1 MKKSVLLSLCAL
13 LALALPHGA
22 WAANDDPETIYIDGT
37 SFYILRNNS
46 DWLKFRDLVD
56 KAKGNSDVNAILD
69 EDFTIGNSIALEDG
83 VYYRGIFDGNGHTL
97 NVDITGGSLSFIAPF
112 SKVKA
117 ATFRNLHVTGSVKAG
132 IHAAGLIGMIEGSSE
147 VHIDKVWVSAD
158 ITTTSD
164 RLGGF
169 VGHTQD
175 ANLFINDCRF
185 DGTLNSS
192 QGGTY
197 GGAFAGWGHNGR
209 WYFHRNYEN
218 GTYNG
223 IAHAGFS
230 YWYNNAGDKNTN
242 TWGTNSRST
251 NCISS
256 HNWGEMANNNCKNV
270 TDQSKVI
277 EMMNGEVAGSWQMVD
292 GKAVPTMV
300 LFPNEEQ
307 ATVDTYDMIP
317 GVEAGEEGTV
327 KLPVSS
333 NVSIRW
339 IEATY
344 TDEYGLTKKVNRVTL
359 PKNSY
364 SGYLMLPATE
374 AHRDLNVTVK
384 LMAGSVTK
392 TIKNTDDVVI
402 HNPRM
407 LKGDLM
413 AFTPKSETN
422 KGQLITDAGAIKLEW
437 SVKDLTANDL
447 LDGDQFLIQRTL
459 TGKPEDYQNIGSV
472 DYDSKQETYEFKDS
486 LFTNNL
492 SEELIDKA
500 IGIPLV
506 RYRVFR
512 SSTSQLWGMDKNPTA
527 AYVQPQ
533 MATLLLLEPTAAKAA
548 WSDETERKVKVE
560 WSYKPNDN
568 SHNYVWDSRA
578 AMKLEIQAFRRDGS
592 KADSIVTT
600 LTEEQLADC
609 SAEIQLTRSCVTYR
623 MRLIVDGSKSPIG
636 QGTSEIFA
644 VLNSREDFES
654 FANKIHNAD
663 IHSNLTAVRNAIM
676 TNDISLGSDIGNY
689 WLGYTYNDSGKPF
702 TGNLNGNGHILTISF
717 PANGEK
723 YVPNLAPI
731 CHAANGAV
739 ICNLTTNGHIT
750 PQQKF
755 AAGIVGQVDEGNVF
769 IENCSSKMYL
779 LSELSGDGS
788 HGGLVGIV
796 SKGGNLRISNCLFGG
811 GFTYYYKGLNTWYC
825 GGFIGWREATP
836 TIISNSYF
844 NPKELTI
851 ISSYRD
857 RNNTFVRSRD
867 NDVVLGLLEDCL
879 YKESFG
885 LVQGKQS
892 DTAPDNR
899 CWKNGAPAV
908 EQKSFTTPVSGSVA
922 DVAMPDGQFFYEN
935 LGHIDPQSLDIQPLQ
950 SSVVLTWNNLT
961 DDAVDYYEVWRR
973 DSLSTDTVC
982 LISQLTEMQY
992 EDKTTSP
999 VHKYYYFV
1007 RGVNSCEGTTYDD
1020 TEWGLGHCVQTGTV
1034 EGYLRFADGTG
1045 IQGETINITS
1055 KDGTVQVSVTTDES
1069 GYFFKS
1075 GLPYINETETSYSAM
1090 PGLNGYTKGAIPV
1103 TFGTLPG
1110 ENTVKGVIFVVE
1122 KSIKFS
1128 GYVQYDG
1135 TSIPVQGVSFLVD
1148 GHEVH
1153 NGAGKVVTD
1162 HEGKYAFRMLEGEH
1176 TIQAVK
1182 DGHVFYQKGFYHED
1196 KDTVNVKYYFNIDK
1210 AGIYF
1215 YDQTRVKLIGR
1226 VAGGKDQG
1234 AIPLGNSLSRNNLG
1248 DDLKMVLSLEGD
1260 NASRLV
1266 WDILDSKKTTRDE
1279 VFRHKA
1285 HDQKHEYQTK
1295 VHTTLHRMEVTPD
1308 VNTGEYEV
1316 LLPPV
1321 KWKIQ
1326 QITAKGYATLFQDGQ
1341 TGDVIDLTDSIKPHT
1356 DHYEGLWKNANG
1368 DDVKSVDVSYHAKYS
1383 RIYHSPVIID
1393 YKQAVYDKFEYFGD
1407 HYYWAKDLAGNREQ
1421 VTLAYGK
1428 RKKDWPEG
1436 RKDSLEAVYTFG
1448 HPVFSVE
1455 RSYPFKISATEKYY
1469 YNNDIKN
1476 DTVDIVRLSGGKV
1489 IIHNGME
1496 SSTHRDSVLLDSVGE
1511 ATYAIKA
1518 KQTPYMLTG
1527 DDALRTISM
1536 TLLLDGTYYEATPL
1550 RAYVLN
1556 IATKP
1561 GAKDVL
1567 PIKQPQLIDILR
1579 DPPGGGSSAKLSKGS
1594 MLKYSYTLDMQA
1606 KVGLSFSFQ
1615 WGAESSFYVGFVGI
1629 GAETGTINGAK
1640 NKLGF
1645 NIDLVATF
1653 MEKNAYSYTIT
1664 CNEDISTSSDKTM
1677 VGADADVYI
1686 GTETN
1691 LILKPALAIRAIPHS
1706 MWKQQQ
1712 GAVMAGSSLE
1722 IARGYDA
1729 KGDTIHLVRDE
1740 VVTYSPEI
1748 SSVFQHSQKYIIDQL
1763 IPDLEAQCKSQLFTG
1778 SKEDAQKQ
1786 ADASGKPVYWS
1797 MLKPEDENFGMMNY
1811 KVTKSGGKTTLEPV
1825 YYTNKMEK
1833 APEGNLYY
1841 QIILPKDYT
1850 GKKEDRIA
1858 DFCQSLQW
1866 WMGAISQ
1873 NEQEKLGASELV
1885 KNFDIDG
1892 ASGLTYSEDFSS
1904 DITSSAY
1911 MKFPWSNIGNV
1922 AVGLA
1927 SVVTNAIAKA
1937 FSSASGGKT
1946 DDSSSAIIDTD
1957 VHLGVT
1963 GFKLGITPVM
1973 SLDINGTY
1981 GNEKKYNRKESFT
1994 ISMDKRSH
2002 LDFDVYRVNSDL
2014 SKGTT
2019 SGDYDIFVEGNI
2031 DKQATEVIN
2040 AIKNGMYPDNYK
2052 NREWRYSR
2060 GFVYRTRGGATCRPY
2075 EGERKTVIYNP
2086 GTLLDERTKKIENP
2100 IIKMDKQSVSG
2111 VPYDQPARF
2120 KLYLTNDSEVPEA
2133 AYSFFDLYL
2142 DETSNPK
2149 GAKIMMDGMPLSG
2162 NPSTVQINPGQVTEK
2177 TIEVWASEDFDY
2189 ENLRLTLLSQG
2200 DAKTLQSVSFDVHYL
2215 QTAGDIAISTP
2226 GDKWIMN
2233 TDAAYE
2239 EGKGWYMPVIISG
2252 FNKNQKNFDHIEFQ
2266 YKESTRGD
2274 DYWTNLCGYYNDS
2287 TIYAAASGTKAM
2299 IPENGN
2305 IITRFFGE
2313 GTIMEKAYDLRAVL
2327 FCRNGNGFLTNSS
2340 KVLSGVKDTRRPQ
2353 LFGTPEPKDGILGAG
2368 DNIVFNFSEDIE
2380 YNYLQETTNFE
2391 VKGETNETSIQEA
2404 PSLQFLGKGYA
2415 QSEARRN
2422 FADKS
2427 MTVEVMIKPDDV
2439 DEDMP
2444 IFSHGRDGKQLQL
2457 WLTKDKRLKAVVDD
2471 KELVSDTVISF
2482 KGFQRV
2488 ALVLDNEHKKL
2499 LLYSKY
2505 LNATLDSV
2513 AYSGYGPLIFG
2524 STQQTDVNKRSH
2536 YKGRMLQ
2543 ARVWNRAMDNILL
2556 DTYGNQMLTGYE
2568 MGLTDYYPMNEGKG
2582 DYATDLAQGAH
2593 LTLYGASWAQPRG
2606 MSIYLDKEEQR
2617 DVKGLRLK
2625 EQFFQR
2631 NQEQDYTLMFW
2642 FKTNSSGHGTL
2653 LCNGS
2658 GRNTDVEAADKFFI
2672 GFEGQTLKYRSNGQ
2686 EFPLGDGFDD
2696 DEWHHYA
2703 MTVNRAHQ
2711 VATIYVDN
2719 NMKAQFTTDSL
2730 GGMTGKFYLGNMV
2743 WQDAGA
2749 SNDVVHQDNP
2759 LTGYIDG
2766 ITVFEQALPISLIK
2780 RYTDKAIGGS
2790 EKGLITYVGFDRQ
2803 ERQKNGDITLQPY
2816 VLNKKIQY
2824 DPDGNPTEEHDSVF
2838 ADPIADIT
2846 KRVSQNVS
2854 APMQAYEELRNLNF
2868 SFVGRDHQLLV
2879 NIDELDSR
2887 INKRTVYVTVNNI
2900 PDLNGNYTAS
2910 PSTKAVFIDRNP
2922 LRWAQKTYKS
2932 TLNPEYYNDQFEINI
2947 ANNSGASHTYKIE
2960 RLPKWLSVNKQTDVI
2975 EPLNEQT
2982 LTFTISKDINTGT
2995 YDEIIYLVD
3004 ENNLIEPLALNIT
3017 VEGAEPDWMVE
3028 DKMMQFSMN
3037 IVARVQIGD
3046 DIVTDSRD
3054 IVGVFDNLGRCMGV
3068 GNVNY
3073 DPVSSESLVYLT
3085 VCDSMT
3091 TSSVLNFKLW
3101 HYETGKMMVLK
3112 PSMEVKFQPET
3123 FAGSTKSPIILKAY
3137 DQYIQSIQLWPGWNW
3152 VSLNVIN
3159 YDYYYVKD
3167 LLEMFAWKEGDML
3180 SDETRNISL
3189 LYQDGQWITNKGSKQ
3204 LDDLHLN
3211 IGHSY
3216 RIKVSGQTMIELSG
3230 TAVKTKGDRTITVQN
3245 GWNSIGYTPLV
3256 NLPIETA
3263 LADYLE
3269 EAKDGDVVKNKTS
3282 FAMFSEGAN
3291 KSRGWKGNLQY
3302 MKPGEGYMLYRQ
3314 GKETVTFTYPF
3325 YEAKATFFDEAS
3337 STNRAPMAENYAD
3350 NMVMTAAAEGI
3361 ELEPGD
3367 RLIAIADGAIVGE
3380 TELQTLD
3387 SKNLFFMTIAGE
3399 KTTPVS
3405 FAIERAGDI
3414 IASTNDVLNFQK
3426 NGISGTPELP
3436 TAISFVQREILPQNG
3451 WYTLQ
3456 GFKLDKRPT
3465 QRGVYIMNGKKI
3477 IIK

>member
-22 WAANDDPETIYIDGT
+22 WAADVDLETVIIDGT
-37 SFYILRNNS
+37 NFYVIRTS
-46 DWLKFRDLVD
+46 EDWDKFRQLVIN
-56 KAKGNSDVNAILD
+56 AKGNSDVNAIMD
-69 EDFTIGNSIALEDG
+69 GDINTQNSCGDANFP
-83 VYYRGIFDGNGHTL
+83 YRGTFNGNGHTL
-97 NVDITGGSLSFIAPF
+97 NVAITGTGYYEGPF
-112 SKVKA
+112 KQVKNA
-117 ATFRNLHVTGSVKAG
+117 NFKNLHVTGTVNG
-132 IHAAGLIGMIEGSSE
+132 GVHASGLVGMFDGNPE
-147 VHIDKVWVSAD
+147 VHIDNVWVSAN
-158 ITTTSD
+158 ITSNG
-164 RLGGF
+164 RIVGGF
-169 VGHTQD
+169 VGHG
-175 ANLFINDCRF
+175 NDVELYLTNCRF
-185 DGTLNSS
+185 DGTLTANNASDS
-192 QGGTY
+192 Y
-197 GGAFAGWGHNGR
+197 GGSFCGWGHNGH
-209 WYFHRNYEN
+209 WYFHRLYEN
-218 GTYNG
+218 GTYNQ
-223 IAHAGFS
+223 IRHKGFS
-230 YWYNNAGDKNTN
+230 YWIDKAGNGDVHV
-242 TWGTNSRST
+242 WGTNNKST
-251 NCISS
+251 NCLSA

-270 TDQSKVI
+270 TDQASVVTT
-277 EMMNGEVAGSWQMVD
+277 MNNEAAGEWQIVD
-292 GKAVPTMV
+292 GKAVPVMKV
-300 LFPNEEQ
+300 YSEADE
-307 ATVDTYDMIP
+307 ATIETYDFIP
-317 GVEAGEEGTV
+317 GVESGEEGMV
-327 KLPVSS
+327 KIPISS
-333 NVSIRW
+333 DKQIVW
-339 IEATY
+339 FEASY
-344 TDEYGLTKKVNRVTL
+344 TDEDGNIKKLERVTL

-364 SGYLMLPATE
+364 SGYAKLPATE
-374 AHRDLNVTVK
+374 VHRNITMTIK
-384 LMAGSVTK
+384 LLVGSTTK
-392 TIKNTDDVVI
+392 TLTDKEDAVI

-407 LKGDLM
+407 LKGDMM
-413 AFTPKSETN
+413 AFTPKS
-422 KGQLITDAGAIKLEW
+422 LITDAGAIKLRW
-437 SVKDLTANDL
+437 TIKDPTATDL

-459 TGKPEDYQNIGSV
+459 TGKPEDYQTIGSV
-472 DYDSKQETYEFKDS
+472 DFDSKQETYEYKDS
-486 LFTNNL
+486 LLTFNL
-492 SEELIDKA
+492 SEELVDKT

-506 RYRVFR
+506 RYRVYR
-512 SSTSQLWGMDKNPTA
+512 ASTSQLWGMDKNPTV

-533 MATLLLLEPTAAKAA
+533 MATLHLLEPTAAKAA
-548 WSDETERKVKVE
+548 WSNETERKVKVE
-560 WSYKPNDN
+560 WSYKPNDS

-578 AMKLEIQAFRRDGS
+578 SMKLEIQTFRRDGS
-592 KADSIVTT
+592 MADSTVTI
-600 LTEEQLADC
+600 LTEEQITDC
-609 SAEIQLTRSCVTYR
+609 SAEIQLTRSCVTYQ
-623 MRLIVDGSKSPIG
+623 MRLIVDGSKSAIG
-636 QGTSEIFA
+636 QGTKEIFA

-654 FANKIHNAD
+654 FANKIHSAD

-689 WLGYTYNDSGKPF
+689 WLGYTYNDAGKPF

-717 PANGEK
+717 SANGEK

-731 CHAANGAV
+731 MHAANGAV
-739 ICNLTTNGHIT
+739 ICNLTTVGTIT

-769 IENCSSKMYL
+769 IENCRSTINIRSNF
-779 LSELSGDGS
+779 SGDGS

-796 SKGGNLRISNCLFGG
+796 QSGGNLRISNCLFDGS
-811 GFTYYYKGLNTWYC
+811 FDYYFQQENNTWNC
-825 GGFIGWREATP
+825 GGFIGWREVTP

-844 NPKELTI
+844 NPKQITI
-851 ISSYRD
+851 LNSLRD
-857 RNNTFVRSRD
+857 RNNTFVRSR
-867 NDVVLGLLEDCL
+867 NDDVLLDILEDCL
-879 YKESFG
+879 YNESFG
-885 LVQGKQS
+885 TKQGKQS
-892 DTAPDNR
+892 STAPNNW
-899 CWKNGAPAV
+899 CWKDGVPNV
-908 EQKSFTTPVSGSVA
+908 EQKSFTTPVSGSVT
-922 DVAMPDGQFFYEN
+922 DVAMPNGQFFYEN
-935 LGHIDPQSLDIQPLQ
+935 LGHIDPTSLDIQPTQ

-973 DSLSTDTVC
+973 DSLMKDSIC
-982 LISQLTEMQY
+982 LVTQLTDMQY

-999 VHKYYYFV
+999 VHNYFYFV

-1020 TEWGLGHCVQTGTV
+1020 TEWKSGHCVQTGTV

-1045 IQGETINITS
+1045 IPGEIINITS
-1055 KDGTVQVSVTTDES
+1055 KDGTVMVSVMTDAS

-1075 GLPYINETETSYSAM
+1075 GLPYIDGTETTYSAM

-1162 HEGKYAFRMLEGEH
+1162 HEGKYSFRMLEGEH

-1234 AIPLGNSLSRNNLG
+1234 EIPLGNSLSRNNLG
-1248 DDLKMVLSLEGD
+1248 NDLKMVLTLEGD

-1308 VNTGEYEV
+1308 VHTGEYEV

-1527 DDALRTISM
+1527 DDALRTITM

-1556 IATKP
+1556 VATKP

-1579 DPPGGGSSAKLSKGS
+1579 DPPGGTSSAKLSKGS
-1594 MLKYSYTLDMQA
+1594 MLKYTYTLDMQA
-1606 KVGLSFSFQ
+1606 KAGLSFSLQ
-1615 WGAESSFYVGFVGI
+1615 WGAESSFYVGLVGI

-1653 MEKNAYSYTIT
+1653 NEKNAYSYTIT

-1706 MWKQQQ
+1706 MWKKQQ

-1729 KGDTIHLVRDE
+1729 KNDTIHLVRDE

-1748 SSVFQHSQKYIIDQL
+1748 SSVFQHTQKYIIDQL
-1763 IPDLEAQCKSQLFTG
+1763 IPDLDAQCKSQLFTG

-1873 NEQEKLGASELV
+1873 NEQEKLGATELV

-1892 ASGLTYSEDFSS
+1892 ASGMTYSEDFSS

-1911 MKFPWSNIGNV
+1911 IKFPWSNIGNV

-1963 GFKLGITPVM
+1963 GFKLGITPVL

-2014 SKGTT
+2014 TKGTT

-2031 DKQATEVIN
+2031 DKQATDVIN

-2075 EGERKTVIYNP
+2075 EGERKTLIYNP

-2189 ENLRLTLLSQG
+2189 ENLKLTLLSQG

-2215 QTAGDIAISTP
+2215 QTAGDIAITTP

-2233 TDAAYE
+2233 TDAQYE

-2274 DYWTNLCGYYNDS
+2274 DYWTNLCGYYSDS
-2287 TIYAAASGTKAM
+2287 TLYAAASGTKAM
-2299 IPENGN
+2299 IPKNGN

-2380 YNYLQETTNFE
+2380 YNYLQATTNFE

-2422 FADKS
+2422 FADKN

-2439 DEDMP
+2439 NEEMP

-2471 KELVSDTVISF
+2471 RELVSDTVISF
-2482 KGFQRV
+2482 TGFQRV
-2488 ALVLDNEHKKL
+2488 ALVLDNDQKKL
-2499 LLYSKY
+2499 FLYSKY
-2505 LNATLDSV
+2505 LNATMDSV
-2513 AYSGYGPLIFG
+2513 TYSGYGPLIFG

-2582 DYATDLAQGAH
+2582 DFATDLAQGAH

-2617 DVKGLRLK
+2617 DVKGLRLR

-2631 NQEQDYTLMFW
+2631 SSEQDYTLMFW

-2686 EFPLGDGFDD
+2686 EYPLGDGFDD

-2703 MTVNRAHQ
+2703 MTVSRAHQ

-2824 DPDGNPTEEHDSVF
+2824 DPDGNPKDEHDSVF
-2838 ADPIADIT
+2838 VDPIADIM

-2868 SFVGRDHQLLV
+2868 SYVGRDYQLLV

-2887 INKRTVYVTVNNI
+2887 INKRMVYVTVNDI

-2922 LRWAQKTYKS
+2922 LRWAQNTYKS

-2975 EPLNEQT
+2975 EPRNEQT

-3017 VEGAEPDWMVE
+3017 VEGEEPDWMIE
-3028 DKMMQFSMN
+3028 DKMRQFSMN

-3073 DPVSSESLVYLT
+3073 DPLSSESLVYLT

-3380 TELQTLD
+3380 TELLTLD

-3414 IASTNDVLNFQK
+3414 IASTNDVLNFHK